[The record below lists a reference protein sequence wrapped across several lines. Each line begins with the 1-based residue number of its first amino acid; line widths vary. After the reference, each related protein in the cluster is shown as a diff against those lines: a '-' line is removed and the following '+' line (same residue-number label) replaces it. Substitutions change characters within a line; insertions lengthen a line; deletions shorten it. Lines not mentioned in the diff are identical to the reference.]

1 MKKVISGALAAAIIT
16 SNLPLRVLAEE
27 VNPIVDSTD
36 STVEQEKT
44 RTGYIEVDINL
55 DMPILYNDNSKIN
68 VVLSEKDSISN
79 PILSVELGKAGNYDS
94 NGHSYSVEALGYKG
108 VEEVKDGGKVYVY
121 KVRFNNL
128 TAAEGKNYNINING
142 NGFKGIASD
151 IELNDFSKKVV
162 VNNLY
167 NSDSSNGANM
177 LFGNINNDNV
187 VDDKDYETI
196 FNHIGTKD
204 EQYDLNRD
212 GKVDITDL
220 TYVHKNLGKESS
232 EKLTAEDVVQTID
245 MEKIEV
251 AGNAHSKVD
260 GSVNDLLI
268 GLNNGLK
275 ISKAEGTDD
284 NEPLEVSLNLTGSE
298 NKPDGDSTTDTPQY
312 VTMQTIVIK
321 GGEVAPTEGT
331 VVVTDKAGDKVEY
344 NFGENNS
351 KPEAKSFN
359 LLRTENNDTTTDNNK
374 KENKNIVINLN
385 NKVAV
390 AKITIK
396 ITNTTEGDRKLAN
409 IAKVEFINDVY
420 KEAQKPDMNI
430 PEVTEV
436 ETSTAT
442 GSEHMTLKWNQENN
456 ITGYEVKIE
465 EIDANGKV
473 SGNAKV
479 FRTSDNFFKY
489 SAVKA
494 YRRYRVSIQ
503 SVNGEWESGY
513 NTMKD
518 DEKNGVID
526 NIDPA
531 TMGTNGQNAT
541 YSPKAV
547 TDDNGIV
554 NIMVV
559 PDTKP
564 EPPEGINIISGYKS
578 LDINWKSHSSA
589 QSFDVYYKKIDS
601 EEGNSTKEEVIPG
614 LEGFTK
620 ANKNP
625 ITNTTQFIL
634 SDLEDNASYEIKL
647 TATNHLGTSGATKS
661 HIGTTID
668 ISIPVSP
675 NYNLINTP
683 NGYNELTNN
692 IESVEFPTLSEDKLT
707 NGDISITDKDCVVD
721 NDYTT
726 AWSLTDWDSGASYK
740 NNKRGPIVTFNEEH
754 KINRIAIISRLD
766 AFASTPNKAVVN
778 VWDYENEKWI
788 EYDANVQN
796 INNNGYYTLLDLP
809 EAVNARRI
817 QVNLSTGPRRLSISE
832 MKFYEYDDIETS
844 VENLFEDDLK
854 VELRKN
860 KENGE
865 VEVTQGEIDQI
876 REKLNTPDEK
886 GEYNP
891 RKDTLLNEVKLAET
905 ILKDKKLSEKV
916 ISVDPLINGSG
927 AKTGYNN
934 TWQALG
940 YSVKAGQ
947 KIDVYMGRNENKKV
961 VLAYEQH
968 YGESGSYL
976 SKEIELKPGRNTIS
990 IEKLDNFDLNYEKG
1004 GNLYVRVTDNVD
1016 SSNAEIKVRV
1026 SGATEIP
1033 HLDLN
1038 NYLED
1043 VDSLVDNPT
1052 SEKASEIKEKL
1063 KTYIKLLETHVKT
1076 MQSKYPKSAT
1086 EADNVKNIYKYDK
1099 DTSVLNSTNIEG
1111 DRFTLTLPAQD
1122 VYEGIT
1128 EGAENNLD
1136 KQVENLYNTVLAW
1149 EQIIQITNAK
1159 KGVFEKVA
1167 DFNGDGQINGD
1178 DVNSKDYQNNK
1189 ASKRRV
1195 NVKYQRMFIGAFMYA
1210 SGHHVGIDIGSSKDL
1225 MKGVPF
1231 KFDKNGHVTNPDEA
1245 RLFGWGISHE
1255 IGHKA
1260 DIGNRTYSETSNN
1273 ILALITQTFDGKDKS
1288 RLEEN
1293 GIYPK
1298 IYKKVTSN
1306 SVGVSQDAATLLGM
1320 FWQLQLAYEPGY
1332 TSEMLKR
1339 NNDGNLTNDS
1349 YYAKMNR
1356 LYRSLTDAE
1365 KALDK
1370 DQLLIRKASE
1380 AAGKDLTDFF
1390 ESWGLVADSKTKA
1403 AIKGLSKETK
1413 KIQYLNDEAYRKRLT
1428 NDSTALNMSKNLTVD
1443 ASFEDVETSEK
1454 IDDGSIVNNNSIK
1467 INIDL
1472 PEEFKK
1478 DKDKIL
1484 GYEIIRSDGNT
1495 LTEVKDEST
1504 DTKPDVDNPEGDN
1517 SNGNTGDDTS
1527 TVKTTNNE
1535 ESGESNNN
1543 GNDGSTDNSTEETT
1557 PNDSDKDETTSD
1569 KKYKTEILYRPV
1581 GFVNAEDGKATF
1593 TDDISPI
1600 NNRAMTYKVVAY
1612 DYNLNATAEFTIGS
1626 IKMSHDGK
1634 IDSSNFVLKSNL
1646 KSGTT
1651 SSNTKNENT
1660 VEDKGID
1667 AIKDNNLNTSF
1678 KGEKITSE
1686 EYKKNPHKQ
1695 EGIDVNADP
1704 YVIMDLQG
1712 SKAITGL
1719 KYTKSSD
1726 AVSKLSLKRL
1736 INAVKGETSYSPI
1749 SKYEISISD
1758 DGETWKV
1765 VSEPEAT
1772 FEFGQ
1777 KTVLGGQDDENTATV
1792 IFKEDGNL
1800 CTYEARY
1807 VKLVAKD
1814 ATNVDIAEV
1823 SLLGTTGDN
1832 IEIGAVNETDNTLTN
1847 GIGKLEEDVQF
1858 ESGEKIPK
1866 GSIIVTGEYKG
1877 NPAFNVPLLIDDEN
1891 KTIEGT
1897 FLLMANVPENA
1908 PLGEVDSGTWI
1919 YYTEPENFNKLSSSV
1934 KAELYRYNYLD
1945 KTGSPQGQRLVSDTL
1960 YKELPGSYNDL
1971 DNITFSN
1978 IGTVSRTKSPKVV
1991 KSINTK
1997 DYNLKEDK

>member
-27 VNPIVDSTD
+27 VSVPDANQKDQSIN
-36 STVEQEKT
+36 QEKT
-44 RTGYIEVDINL
+44 RTGYIEVEIKL
-55 DMPILYNDNSKIN
+55 DMPIMYSNNANIKVD
-68 VVLSEKDSISN
+68 LSDSGEN
-79 PILSVELGKAGNYDS
+79 TILSAILGKSGNFEGS

-108 VEEVKDGGKVYVY
+108 VGEVKDGGKVYVY

-128 TAAEGKNYNINING
+128 TAAEGKKYNINING
-142 NGFKGIASD
+142 NGFRGIASD
-151 IELNDFSKKVV
+151 IDLNKFSKKVV

-167 NSDSSNGANM
+167 NSSNSANM
-177 LFGNINNDNV
+177 LFGNINDDNV
-187 VDDKDYETI
+187 VDNKDYETV

-204 EQYDLNRD
+204 AQYDLNRD

-232 EKLTAEDVVQTID
+232 EKLTTEDVVQTIE

-251 AGNAHSKVD
+251 AGNKYSEVVK
-260 GSVNDLLI
+260 GSVNDLLT
-268 GLNNGLK
+268 GSNNGLK
-275 ISKAEGTDD
+275 ISKTEGTDSAK
-284 NEPLEVSLNLTGSE
+284 PLELNLNLTGV
-298 NKPDGDSTTDTPQY
+298 NNDSSQEEKQY
-312 VTMQTIVIK
+312 VEMQTIVIK
-321 GGEVAPTEGT
+321 GGDVAPTEGT
-331 VVVTDKAGDKVEY
+331 VTVTDSKGESVDY
-344 NFGENNS
+344 DFGKNTS

-359 LLRTENNDTTTDNNK
+359 LLRTEDNDTTTDKNK
-374 KENKNIVINLN
+374 KENKNIVINLKN
-385 NKVAV
+385 QVAV
-390 AKITIK
+390 TKITIK
-396 ITNTTEGDRKLAN
+396 INNTTNGDRKLAD
-409 IAKVEFINDVY
+409 IAKVEFINDIY
-420 KEAQKPDMNI
+420 KETPKPEMNI
-430 PEVTEV
+430 PSIKEV
-436 ETSTAT
+436 ETSTNT
-442 GSEHMTLKWNQENN
+442 GSEHMTLSWEHEKNV
-456 ITGYEVKIE
+456 TGYELKIE
-465 EIDANGKV
+465 EIDASGETKGK
-473 SGNAKV
+473 AKV
-479 FRTSDNFFKY
+479 FRTSENSFKY
-489 SAVKA
+489 SDVKA
-494 YRRYRVSIQ
+494 YRRYRVSVQ
-503 SVNGEWESGY
+503 SINGEWESGY
-513 NTMKD
+513 NTITN
-518 DEKNGVID
+518 DEKKGVID
-526 NIDPA
+526 NIDPN

-541 YSPKAV
+541 YEPKKEI

-559 PDTKP
+559 PNTKP
-564 EPPEGINIISGYKS
+564 APPEGISIIGEYKS
-578 LDINWKSHSSA
+578 LEINWKAHSSA

-601 EEGNSTKEEVIPG
+601 EEVNSTKEEVIPG

-625 ITNTTQFIL
+625 IINTTQFIL
-634 SDLEDNASYEIKL
+634 SDLEDNTSYEIKL
-647 TATNHLGTSGATKS
+647 TATNHKGTSEPTES
-661 HIGTTID
+661 NIGTTID

-675 NYNLINTP
+675 DYRLINTP

-692 IESVEFPTLSEDKLT
+692 IESVEFPKLEGDQLH

-726 AWSLTDWDSGASYK
+726 AWSLTDWDSGATYK
-740 NNKRGPIVTFNEEH
+740 NNKRGPIVTFNKEY

-766 AFASTPNKAVVN
+766 AFASNPNKAVVN
-778 VWDYENEKWI
+778 VWDYKNNKWI
-788 EYDANVQN
+788 EYDASIQN
-796 INNNGYYTLLDLP
+796 KNNKGNYTIIELP
-809 EAVNARRI
+809 HAVSAKKI
-817 QVNLSTGPRRLSISE
+817 QVNLSASPRRLSISE
-832 MKFYEYDDIETS
+832 MKFYEYDDVESS
-844 VENLFEDDLK
+844 VENLFADDLH

-865 VEVTQGEIDQI
+865 VEVTKKEIDDI
-876 REKLNTPDEK
+876 ENRLNTPDEK

-891 RKDTLLNEVKLAET
+891 KRETLLKEVEIAKLLLNDE
-905 ILKDKKLSEKV
+905 KLSEKV
-916 ISVDPLINGSG
+916 ITIDPLINGSG
-927 AKTGYNN
+927 AGTGYNN

-940 YSVKAGQ
+940 FSVKAGQ
-947 KIDVYMGRNENKKV
+947 EINVYMGRNENKRV

-976 SKEIELKPGRNTIS
+976 SREIELKPGRNTIT
-990 IEKLDNFDLNYEKG
+990 IEKLNKFDKNVEKG
-1004 GNLYVRVTDNVD
+1004 GNLYVRFTDNVE
-1016 SSNAEIKVRV
+1016 SSNAEIKIRV

-1033 HLDLN
+1033 HLNLN

-1043 VDSLVDNPT
+1043 VDSLVDNPN
-1052 SEKASEIKEKL
+1052 SEKALEIKEKL
-1063 KTYIKLLETHVKT
+1063 RTYIESLENHVKT
-1076 MQSKYPKSAT
+1076 MQSKYPT
-1086 EADNVKNIYKYDK
+1086 EATLTDNLNNIYKYDRK
-1099 DTSVLNSTNIEG
+1099 TSVLNSTNIEG

-1167 DFNGDGQINGD
+1167 DFNGDGQINSD

-1210 SGHHVGIDIGSSKDL
+1210 SGHHVGIDVGSSKDL

-1231 KFDKNGHVTNPDEA
+1231 KFDEKGHVTNPDEA

-1273 ILALITQTFDGKDKS
+1273 ILALITETFDGKDES
-1288 RLEEN
+1288 RLEKN
-1293 GIYPK
+1293 KIYPK
-1298 IYKKVTSN
+1298 IYKKVTSD

-1339 NNDGNLTNDS
+1339 NNDGDLSNDS

-1356 LYRSLTDAE
+1356 LYRNLSAEESSLN
-1365 KALDK
+1365 DK

-1390 ESWGLVADSKTKA
+1390 KSWGLVADSKTKEA
-1403 AIKGLSKETK
+1403 LKGLEKETR

-1428 NDSTALNMSKNLTVD
+1428 NDKSALDMSENLELKY
-1443 ASFEDVETSEK
+1443 SFEDVETGEPIK
-1454 IDDGSIVNNNSIK
+1454 ENSIVENNSIK

-1472 PEEFKK
+1472 TDEFKGN
-1478 DKDKIL
+1478 KDKIL
-1484 GYEIIRSDGNT
+1484 GYEIIRSDGNI
-1495 LTEVKDEST
+1495 LTEVEKSE
-1504 DTKPDVDNPEGDN
+1504 
-1517 SNGNTGDDTS
+1517 
-1527 TVKTTNNE
+1527 
-1535 ESGESNNN
+1535 
-1543 GNDGSTDNSTEETT
+1543 TET
-1557 PNDSDKDETTSD
+1557 D
-1569 KKYKTEILYRPV
+1569 KKYKSEVKYRPV
-1581 GFVNAEDGKATF
+1581 GFVNAVDGKAEF
-1593 TDDISPI
+1593 VDDISPI

-1612 DYNLNATAEFTIGS
+1612 DYNLNATKEITIGS

-1651 SSNTKNENT
+1651 SNVKNENT

-1667 AIKDNNLNTSF
+1667 AIKDKDLNTSF

-1686 EYKKNPHKQ
+1686 EYEKNPHKQ
-1695 EGIDVNADP
+1695 EGIDINADP

-1777 KTVLGGQDDENTATV
+1777 KTVIGGQDDKNTATV

-1807 VKLVAKD
+1807 VKLVAKG

-1832 IEIGAVNETDNTLTN
+1832 IEIGAINETDNTFTN

-1858 ESGEKIPK
+1858 TSGEKIPK

-1897 FLLMANVPENA
+1897 FLLMAEVPENA

-1919 YYTEPENFNKLSSSV
+1919 YYTEPENFDKLSGSV

-1945 KTGSPQGQRLVSDTL
+1945 ETGSPEGQRLVSDTL
-1960 YKELPGSYNDL
+1960 YTAVPTSYDDL

-1978 IGTVSRTKSPKVV
+1978 IGTVSRTKSLKVV
-1991 KSINTK
+1991 KAINTK
-1997 DYNLKEDK
+1997 DYILKEDK

>member
-27 VNPIVDSTD
+27 VNPIVDSTE

-44 RTGYIEVDINL
+44 RMGYIEVDINL
-55 DMPILYNDNSKIN
+55 DMPIKYSNSSKIN
-68 VVLSEKDSISN
+68 VILSESASKSN

-151 IELNDFSKKVV
+151 IELNEFSKKVV

-167 NSDSSNGANM
+167 NSDGSNM
-177 LFGNINNDNV
+177 LFGNINNDDI
-187 VDDKDYETI
+187 VDDKDYETV
-196 FNHIGTKD
+196 FNHIGTSD
-204 EQYDLNRD
+204 EKYDLNRD

-220 TYVHKNLGKESS
+220 TYVHKNLNKKAS
-232 EKLTAEDVVQTID
+232 ETLTTEDVVQTIE

-251 AGNAHSKVD
+251 AGNDHSEVS
-260 GSVNDLLI
+260 GSVNDLLT
-268 GLNNGLK
+268 GSNDGLK
-275 ISKAEGTDD
+275 ISKTQGTDT
-284 NEPLEVSLNLTGSE
+284 NEPLEVSLNLTGSG
-298 NKPDGDSTTDTPQY
+298 NTSGGDSTTDTPQY
-312 VTMQTIVIK
+312 VEMQTIVIK
-321 GGEVAPTEGT
+321 GGAVAPTEGT
-331 VVVTDKAGDKVEY
+331 VLVTDNEGHTEEY
-344 NFGENNS
+344 DFGENTS

-396 ITNTTEGDRKLAN
+396 ITNTTKGDRSLAD

-430 PEVTEV
+430 PKVTEV

-465 EIDANGKV
+465 EIDA
-473 SGNAKV
+473 SGNASSNAKV

-513 NTMKD
+513 NNATD
-518 DEKNGVID
+518 DEKKGVID

-559 PDTKP
+559 PDAKP

-578 LDINWKSHSSA
+578 LDINWKAHSSA

-620 ANKNP
+620 ANTNP

-740 NNKRGPIVTFNEEH
+740 NNKRGPIVTFKEEH

-778 VWDYENEKWI
+778 VWDYKNDKWI

-796 INNNGYYTLLDLP
+796 INNNGYYTLIDLP

-860 KENGE
+860 KENGK
-865 VEVTQGEIDQI
+865 VEVTQEEIDQI
-876 REKLNTPDEK
+876 RKTLETPDEK

-891 RKDTLLNEVKLAET
+891 RKDTLLKEVELAET
-905 ILKDKKLSEKV
+905 ILKDNKLSEKV

-990 IEKLDNFDLNYEKG
+990 IEKLDNFDFNYEKG

-1038 NYLED
+1038 NHLED
-1043 VDSLVDNPT
+1043 VNYLVNNPN
-1052 SEKASEIKEKL
+1052 SKEALEIKEKL
-1063 KTYIKLLETHVKT
+1063 KAYIESLEAHVQT

-1086 EADNVKNIYKYDK
+1086 ESDNTKNIYTYDK

-1122 VYEGIT
+1122 VYDGIT
-1128 EGAENNLD
+1128 EGTD
-1136 KQVENLYNTVLAW
+1136 GKVYKQVENLYKTVLAW

-1167 DFNGDGQINGD
+1167 DFNNDGQIND
-1178 DVNSKDYQNNK
+1178 DDTNSKDYQNNK

-1210 SGHHVGIDIGSSKDL
+1210 SGHHVGIDVGSSKDL

-1231 KFDKNGHVTNPDEA
+1231 KFDENGHVTNPDEA

-1260 DIGNRTYSETSNN
+1260 DIGDRTYSETSNN
-1273 ILALITQTFDGKDKS
+1273 ILSLITQTFDGKDKS

-1403 AIKGLSKETK
+1403 ALTGLEKETK
-1413 KIQYLNDEAYRKRLT
+1413 KIQYLNDEAYRKRLV
-1428 NDSTALNMSKNLTVD
+1428 NDSSDLNMSKDLKVK
-1443 ASFEDVETSEK
+1443 ASFEDVETGANIES
-1454 IDDGSIVNNNSIK
+1454 GSIVNNNSIK

-1472 PEEFKK
+1472 PDEFKG

-1484 GYEIIRSDGNT
+1484 GYEMIRSDGNT

-1504 DTKPDVDNPEGDN
+1504 NP
-1517 SNGNTGDDTS
+1517 
-1527 TVKTTNNE
+1527 
-1535 ESGESNNN
+1535 
-1543 GNDGSTDNSTEETT
+1543 
-1557 PNDSDKDETTSD
+1557 TTSD

-1612 DYNLNATAEFTIGS
+1612 DYNLNATAEITIGS
-1626 IKMSHDGK
+1626 IKMSHNGK

-1667 AIKDNNLNTSF
+1667 AIKDNNLNNSF

-1807 VKLVAKD
+1807 VKLVAKG

-1832 IEIGAVNETDNTLTN
+1832 IEIGAINETDNTFTN

-1858 ESGEKIPK
+1858 TSGEKIPK

-1877 NPAFNVPLLIDDEN
+1877 NPAFNVPLLIDDDN

-1919 YYTEPENFNKLSSSV
+1919 YYTEPENFDKLSSSV

-1960 YKELPGSYNDL
+1960 YKKLPGSYNDL

>member
-27 VNPIVDSTD
+27 VSVPDANQKDQSIN
-36 STVEQEKT
+36 QEKT
-44 RTGYIEVDINL
+44 RTGYIEVEIKL
-55 DMPILYNDNSKIN
+55 DMPIMYSNNANIKVD
-68 VVLSEKDSISN
+68 LSDSGEN
-79 PILSVELGKAGNYDS
+79 TILSAILGKSGNFEGS

-108 VEEVKDGGKVYVY
+108 VGEVKDGGKVYVY

-128 TAAEGKNYNINING
+128 TAAEGKKYNINING
-142 NGFKGIASD
+142 NGFRGIASD
-151 IELNDFSKKVV
+151 IDLNKFSKKVV

-167 NSDSSNGANM
+167 NSSNSANM
-177 LFGNINNDNV
+177 LFGNINDDNV
-187 VDDKDYETI
+187 VDNKDYETV

-204 EQYDLNRD
+204 AQYDLNRD

-232 EKLTAEDVVQTID
+232 EKLTTEDVVQTIE

-251 AGNAHSKVD
+251 AGNKYSEVVK
-260 GSVNDLLI
+260 GSVNDLLT
-268 GLNNGLK
+268 GSNNGLK
-275 ISKAEGTDD
+275 ISKTEGTDSAK
-284 NEPLEVSLNLTGSE
+284 PLELNLNLTGV
-298 NKPDGDSTTDTPQY
+298 NNDSSQEEKQY
-312 VTMQTIVIK
+312 VEMQTIVIK
-321 GGEVAPTEGT
+321 GGDVAPTEGT
-331 VVVTDKAGDKVEY
+331 VTVTDSKGESVDY
-344 NFGENNS
+344 DFGKNTS

-359 LLRTENNDTTTDNNK
+359 LLRTEDNDTTTDKNK
-374 KENKNIVINLN
+374 KENKNIVINLKN
-385 NKVAV
+385 QVAV

-396 ITNTTEGDRKLAN
+396 INNTTNGDRKLAD
-409 IAKVEFINDVY
+409 IAKVEFINDIY
-420 KEAQKPDMNI
+420 KETPKPEMNI
-430 PEVTEV
+430 PSIKEV
-436 ETSTAT
+436 ETSTNT
-442 GSEHMTLKWNQENN
+442 GSEHMTLSWEHEKNV
-456 ITGYEVKIE
+456 TGYELKIE
-465 EIDANGKV
+465 EIDASGETKGK
-473 SGNAKV
+473 AKV
-479 FRTSDNFFKY
+479 FRTSENSFKY
-489 SAVKA
+489 SDVKA
-494 YRRYRVSIQ
+494 YRRYRVSVQ
-503 SVNGEWESGY
+503 SINGEWESGY
-513 NTMKD
+513 NTITN
-518 DEKNGVID
+518 DEKKGVID
-526 NIDPA
+526 NIDPN

-541 YSPKAV
+541 YEPKKEI

-559 PDTKP
+559 PNTKP
-564 EPPEGINIISGYKS
+564 APPEGISIIGEYKS
-578 LDINWKSHSSA
+578 LEINWKAHSSA

-601 EEGNSTKEEVIPG
+601 EEVNSTKEEVIPG

-625 ITNTTQFIL
+625 IINTTQFIL
-634 SDLEDNASYEIKL
+634 SDLEDNTSYEIKL
-647 TATNHLGTSGATKS
+647 TATNHKGTSEPTES
-661 HIGTTID
+661 NIGTTID

-675 NYNLINTP
+675 DYRLINTP

-692 IESVEFPTLSEDKLT
+692 IESVEFPKLEGDQLH

-726 AWSLTDWDSGASYK
+726 AWSLTDWDSGATYK
-740 NNKRGPIVTFNEEH
+740 NNKRGPIVTFNKEY

-766 AFASTPNKAVVN
+766 AFASNPNKAVVN
-778 VWDYENEKWI
+778 VWDYKNNKWI
-788 EYDANVQN
+788 EYDASIQN
-796 INNNGYYTLLDLP
+796 KNNKGNYTIIELP
-809 EAVNARRI
+809 HAVSAKKI
-817 QVNLSTGPRRLSISE
+817 QVNLSASPRRLSISE
-832 MKFYEYDDIETS
+832 MKFYEYDDVESS
-844 VENLFEDDLK
+844 VENLFADDLH

-865 VEVTQGEIDQI
+865 VEVTKKEIDDI
-876 REKLNTPDEK
+876 ENRLNTPDEK

-891 RKDTLLNEVKLAET
+891 KRETLLKEVEIAKLLLNDE
-905 ILKDKKLSEKV
+905 KLSEKV
-916 ISVDPLINGSG
+916 ITIDPLINGSG
-927 AKTGYNN
+927 AGTGYNN

-940 YSVKAGQ
+940 FSVKAGQ
-947 KIDVYMGRNENKKV
+947 EINVYMGRNENKRV

-976 SKEIELKPGRNTIS
+976 SREIELKPGRNTIT
-990 IEKLDNFDLNYEKG
+990 IEKLNKFDKNVEKG
-1004 GNLYVRVTDNVD
+1004 GNLYVRFTDNVE
-1016 SSNAEIKVRV
+1016 SSNAEIKIRV

-1033 HLDLN
+1033 HLNLN

-1043 VDSLVDNPT
+1043 VDSLVDNPN
-1052 SEKASEIKEKL
+1052 SEKALEIKEKL
-1063 KTYIKLLETHVKT
+1063 RTYIESLENHVKT
-1076 MQSKYPKSAT
+1076 MQSKYPT
-1086 EADNVKNIYKYDK
+1086 EATLTDNLNNIYKYDRK
-1099 DTSVLNSTNIEG
+1099 TSVLNSTNIEG

-1231 KFDKNGHVTNPDEA
+1231 KFDEKGHVTNPDEA

-1260 DIGNRTYSETSNN
+1260 DIGDRIYSETSNN

-1443 ASFEDVETSEK
+1443 ASFEDVETREK

-1557 PNDSDKDETTSD
+1557 PNYSDKDETTSD

-1581 GFVNAEDGKATF
+1581 GFVNTEDGKATF

-1736 INAVKGETSYSPI
+1736 INAVKGETSYSSI

-1758 DGETWKV
+1758 DGETWKL

-1777 KTVLGGQDDENTATV
+1777 KTVLGGQDDKNTATV

-1945 KTGSPQGQRLVSDTL
+1945 ETGSPQGQRLVSDTL

>member
-1 MKKVISGALAAAIIT
+1 
-16 SNLPLRVLAEE
+16 
-27 VNPIVDSTD
+27 
-36 STVEQEKT
+36 
-44 RTGYIEVDINL
+44 
-55 DMPILYNDNSKIN
+55 
-68 VVLSEKDSISN
+68 
-79 PILSVELGKAGNYDS
+79 
-94 NGHSYSVEALGYKG
+94 
-108 VEEVKDGGKVYVY
+108 
-121 KVRFNNL
+121 
-128 TAAEGKNYNINING
+128 
-142 NGFKGIASD
+142 
-151 IELNDFSKKVV
+151 
-162 VNNLY
+162 
-167 NSDSSNGANM
+167 
-177 LFGNINNDNV
+177 
-187 VDDKDYETI
+187 
-196 FNHIGTKD
+196 
-204 EQYDLNRD
+204 
-212 GKVDITDL
+212 
-220 TYVHKNLGKESS
+220 
-232 EKLTAEDVVQTID
+232 
-245 MEKIEV
+245 
-251 AGNAHSKVD
+251 
-260 GSVNDLLI
+260 
-268 GLNNGLK
+268 
-275 ISKAEGTDD
+275 
-284 NEPLEVSLNLTGSE
+284 
-298 NKPDGDSTTDTPQY
+298 
-312 VTMQTIVIK
+312 MQTLVIK
-321 GGEVAPTEGT
+321 GGDVAPTEGT
-331 VVVTDKAGDKVEY
+331 VVVTDSDGNEEIYK
-344 NFGENNS
+344 FGENTS
-351 KPEAKSFN
+351 KPEGKSFN

-396 ITNTTEGDRKLAN
+396 ITNTTRGDRELAN
-409 IAKVEFINDVY
+409 IAKVEFLNDVY

-430 PEVTEV
+430 PKVNSV

-442 GSEHMTLKWNQENN
+442 GSEHMTLYWNQENN
-456 ITGYEVKIE
+456 ITGYEIKIE
-465 EIDANGKV
+465 EIDANGKA

-479 FRTSDNFFKY
+479 FRTSENFFKY

-494 YRRYRVSIQ
+494 YKRYRVSIQ

-559 PDTKP
+559 PNSKP

-578 LDINWKSHSSA
+578 LDINWKAHSSA

-692 IESVEFPTLSEDKLT
+692 IESVEFPTLSDDKLT

-740 NNKRGPIVTFNEEH
+740 NNKRGPIVTFKEEH

-796 INNNGYYTLLDLP
+796 INNNGYYTLIDLP

-817 QVNLSTGPRRLSISE
+817 QVNLSTSPRRLSISE

-860 KENGE
+860 KDTGK
-865 VEVTQGEIDQI
+865 VEVTQEEIDKI
-876 REKLNTPDEK
+876 RKTLETPDEK

-905 ILKDKKLSEKV
+905 ILKDNKLSEKV

-927 AKTGYNN
+927 ANTGYNN

-990 IEKLDNFDLNYEKG
+990 IEKLNNFDINVEKG

-1038 NYLED
+1038 NHLED
-1043 VDSLVDNPT
+1043 VDYLVNNPN
-1052 SEKASEIKEKL
+1052 SKEALEIKEKL
-1063 KTYIKLLETHVKT
+1063 KAYIESLEKHVQT
-1076 MQSKYPKSAT
+1076 MQSKYPESAT
-1086 EADNVKNIYKYDK
+1086 KSDNTKNIYTYDK

-1167 DFNGDGQINGD
+1167 DFNNDGQINAD
-1178 DVNSKDYQNNK
+1178 DANSKDYQNNK

-1210 SGHHVGIDIGSSKDL
+1210 SGHHVGIDVGSSKDL

-1231 KFDKNGHVTNPDEA
+1231 KFDENGHVTNPDEA

-1298 IYKKVTSN
+1298 IYKKVTSS

-1380 AAGKDLTDFF
+1380 SAGKDLTDFF

-1403 AIKGLSKETK
+1403 ALTGLEKETR

-1428 NDSTALNMSKNLTVD
+1428 NDASALDMSKNLKVD
-1443 ASFEDVETSEK
+1443 ASFEDVETGEK
-1454 IDDGSIVNNNSIK
+1454 IESGSIVNNNSIK
-1467 INIDL
+1467 N
-1472 PEEFKK
+1472 K
-1478 DKDKIL
+1478 
-1484 GYEIIRSDGNT
+1484 YR
-1495 LTEVKDEST
+1495 
-1504 DTKPDVDNPEGDN
+1504 
-1517 SNGNTGDDTS
+1517 TS
-1527 TVKTTNNE
+1527 RR
-1535 ESGESNNN
+1535 
-1543 GNDGSTDNSTEETT
+1543 
-1557 PNDSDKDETTSD
+1557 
-1569 KKYKTEILYRPV
+1569 I
-1581 GFVNAEDGKATF
+1581 
-1593 TDDISPI
+1593 
-1600 NNRAMTYKVVAY
+1600 
-1612 DYNLNATAEFTIGS
+1612 
-1626 IKMSHDGK
+1626 
-1634 IDSSNFVLKSNL
+1634 
-1646 KSGTT
+1646 
-1651 SSNTKNENT
+1651 
-1660 VEDKGID
+1660 
-1667 AIKDNNLNTSF
+1667 
-1678 KGEKITSE
+1678 
-1686 EYKKNPHKQ
+1686 
-1695 EGIDVNADP
+1695 
-1704 YVIMDLQG
+1704 
-1712 SKAITGL
+1712 
-1719 KYTKSSD
+1719 
-1726 AVSKLSLKRL
+1726 
-1736 INAVKGETSYSPI
+1736 
-1749 SKYEISISD
+1749 
-1758 DGETWKV
+1758 
-1765 VSEPEAT
+1765 
-1772 FEFGQ
+1772 
-1777 KTVLGGQDDENTATV
+1777 
-1792 IFKEDGNL
+1792 
-1800 CTYEARY
+1800 
-1807 VKLVAKD
+1807 
-1814 ATNVDIAEV
+1814 
-1823 SLLGTTGDN
+1823 
-1832 IEIGAVNETDNTLTN
+1832 
-1847 GIGKLEEDVQF
+1847 
-1858 ESGEKIPK
+1858 
-1866 GSIIVTGEYKG
+1866 
-1877 NPAFNVPLLIDDEN
+1877 
-1891 KTIEGT
+1891 
-1897 FLLMANVPENA
+1897 
-1908 PLGEVDSGTWI
+1908 
-1919 YYTEPENFNKLSSSV
+1919 
-1934 KAELYRYNYLD
+1934 
-1945 KTGSPQGQRLVSDTL
+1945 
-1960 YKELPGSYNDL
+1960 
-1971 DNITFSN
+1971 
-1978 IGTVSRTKSPKVV
+1978 
-1991 KSINTK
+1991 
-1997 DYNLKEDK
+1997 

>member
-1 MKKVISGALAAAIIT
+1 
-16 SNLPLRVLAEE
+16 
-27 VNPIVDSTD
+27 
-36 STVEQEKT
+36 
-44 RTGYIEVDINL
+44 
-55 DMPILYNDNSKIN
+55 
-68 VVLSEKDSISN
+68 
-79 PILSVELGKAGNYDS
+79 
-94 NGHSYSVEALGYKG
+94 
-108 VEEVKDGGKVYVY
+108 
-121 KVRFNNL
+121 
-128 TAAEGKNYNINING
+128 
-142 NGFKGIASD
+142 
-151 IELNDFSKKVV
+151 
-162 VNNLY
+162 
-167 NSDSSNGANM
+167 
-177 LFGNINNDNV
+177 
-187 VDDKDYETI
+187 
-196 FNHIGTKD
+196 
-204 EQYDLNRD
+204 
-212 GKVDITDL
+212 
-220 TYVHKNLGKESS
+220 
-232 EKLTAEDVVQTID
+232 
-245 MEKIEV
+245 
-251 AGNAHSKVD
+251 
-260 GSVNDLLI
+260 
-268 GLNNGLK
+268 
-275 ISKAEGTDD
+275 
-284 NEPLEVSLNLTGSE
+284 
-298 NKPDGDSTTDTPQY
+298 
-312 VTMQTIVIK
+312 MQTLVIK
-321 GGEVAPTEGT
+321 GGDVAPTEGT
-331 VVVTDKAGDKVEY
+331 VVVTDSDGNEEIYK
-344 NFGENNS
+344 FGENTS
-351 KPEAKSFN
+351 KPEGKSFN

-396 ITNTTEGDRKLAN
+396 ITNTTRGDRELAN
-409 IAKVEFINDVY
+409 IAKVEFLNDVY

-430 PEVTEV
+430 PKVNSV

-442 GSEHMTLKWNQENN
+442 GSEHMTLYWNQENN
-456 ITGYEVKIE
+456 ITGYEIKIE
-465 EIDANGKV
+465 EIDANGKA

-479 FRTSDNFFKY
+479 FRTSENFFKY

-494 YRRYRVSIQ
+494 YKRYRVSIQ

-559 PDTKP
+559 PNSKP

-578 LDINWKSHSSA
+578 LDINWKAHSSA

-692 IESVEFPTLSEDKLT
+692 IESVEFPTLSDDKLT

-740 NNKRGPIVTFNEEH
+740 NNKRGPIVTFKEEH

-796 INNNGYYTLLDLP
+796 INNNGYYTLIDLP

-817 QVNLSTGPRRLSISE
+817 QVNLSTSPRRLSISE

-860 KENGE
+860 KDTGK
-865 VEVTQGEIDQI
+865 VEVTQEEIDKI
-876 REKLNTPDEK
+876 RKTLETPDEK

-905 ILKDKKLSEKV
+905 ILKDNKLSEKV

-927 AKTGYNN
+927 ANTGYNN

-990 IEKLDNFDLNYEKG
+990 IEKLNNFDINVEKG

-1038 NYLED
+1038 NHLED
-1043 VDSLVDNPT
+1043 VDYLVNNPN
-1052 SEKASEIKEKL
+1052 SKEALEIKEKL
-1063 KTYIKLLETHVKT
+1063 KAYIESLEKHVQT
-1076 MQSKYPKSAT
+1076 MQSKYPESAT
-1086 EADNVKNIYKYDK
+1086 KSDNTKNIYTYDK

-1167 DFNGDGQINGD
+1167 DFNNDGQINAD
-1178 DVNSKDYQNNK
+1178 DANSKDYQNNK

-1210 SGHHVGIDIGSSKDL
+1210 SGHHVGIDVGSSKDL

-1231 KFDKNGHVTNPDEA
+1231 KFDENGHVTNPDEA

-1298 IYKKVTSN
+1298 IYKKVTSS

-1380 AAGKDLTDFF
+1380 SAGKDLTDFF

-1403 AIKGLSKETK
+1403 ALTGLEKETR

-1428 NDSTALNMSKNLTVD
+1428 NDASALDMSKNLKVD
-1443 ASFEDVETSEK
+1443 ASFEDVETGEK
-1454 IDDGSIVNNNSIK
+1454 IESGSIVNNNSIK
-1467 INIDL
+1467 INIEL
-1472 PEEFKK
+1472 PEEFKN

-1504 DTKPDVDNPEGDN
+1504 NP
-1517 SNGNTGDDTS
+1517 
-1527 TVKTTNNE
+1527 
-1535 ESGESNNN
+1535 
-1543 GNDGSTDNSTEETT
+1543 
-1557 PNDSDKDETTSD
+1557 TTSD

-1612 DYNLNATAEFTIGS
+1612 DYNLNATAEITIGS

-1646 KSGTT
+1646 KSGIT

-1712 SKAITGL
+1712 SKTITGL

-1807 VKLVAKD
+1807 VKLVAKG

-1832 IEIGAVNETDNTLTN
+1832 IEIGAINETDNTFTN

-1858 ESGEKIPK
+1858 TSGEKIPK

-1877 NPAFNVPLLIDDEN
+1877 NPAFNVPLLIDDDN

-1897 FLLMANVPENA
+1897 FLLMAEVPENA

-1919 YYTEPENFNKLSSSV
+1919 YYTEPENFDKLSSSV

-1960 YKELPGSYNDL
+1960 YKNLPESYSDL

-1978 IGTVSRTKSPKVV
+1978 IGTVSRAKSLKVV

>member
-27 VNPIVDSTD
+27 VTPNDGSTD

-44 RTGYIEVDINL
+44 RTGYIEVNINL
-55 DMPILYNDNSKIN
+55 DMPIKYSDNSKIN
-68 VVLSEKDSISN
+68 VVLSESTSKSN
-79 PILSVELGKAGNYDS
+79 PILSVKLGKAGNFSDS
-94 NGHSYSVEALGYKG
+94 NGYSYSVEALGYKG

-128 TAAEGKNYNINING
+128 TAAKGKNYNINING

-167 NSDSSNGANM
+167 NNNSNSVNM
-177 LFGNINNDNV
+177 LFGNINDDNV
-187 VDDKDYETI
+187 VDDKDYETV
-196 FNHIGTKD
+196 FNHIGTSD
-204 EQYDLNRD
+204 EKYDFNRD

-220 TYVHKNLGKESS
+220 TYVHKNLNKKAS
-232 EKLTAEDVVQTID
+232 ETLEAKDIEQIIDV
-245 MEKIEV
+245 EKI
-251 AGNAHSKVD
+251 KVEGIGGSVVT
-260 GSVNDLLI
+260 GSVNDVLT
-268 GLNNGLK
+268 GSNNGLK
-275 ISKAEGTDD
+275 ISKPQGTDT
-284 NEPLEVSLNLTGSE
+284 NEPLEVSLNLTGSD
-298 NKPDGDSTTDTPQY
+298 NTSGGNSATDTPQY
-312 VTMQTIVIK
+312 VEMQTIVIK
-321 GGEVAPTEGT
+321 GGDVAPTEGT
-331 VVVTDKAGDKVEY
+331 VAVTDSDGKLHEY
-344 NFGENNS
+344 NFDKNGSSPKE
-351 KPEAKSFN
+351 ESFN

-396 ITNTTEGDRKLAN
+396 INNTTKGDRNLAE

-420 KEAQKPDMNI
+420 KEEQKPDMNI
-430 PEVTEV
+430 PEITKV

-442 GSEHMTLKWNQENN
+442 GSEHMTLSWEHEKNV
-456 ITGYEVKIE
+456 TGYEIKIE
-465 EIDANGKV
+465 EIDASGNA

-479 FRTSDNFFKY
+479 FRTSENSFKY

-494 YRRYRVSIQ
+494 YRRYRVSVQ
-503 SVNGEWESGY
+503 SINVEWESGY
-513 NTMKD
+513 NTITD

-526 NIDPA
+526 NIDPN
-531 TMGTNGQNAT
+531 TMGTNGQDAT
-541 YSPKAV
+541 YSPKDV

-559 PDTKP
+559 PNAKP
-564 EPPEGINIISGYKS
+564 EPPEGINIIGEYRS
-578 LDINWKSHSSA
+578 LEINWKAHSSA

-601 EEGNSTKEEVIPG
+601 EETNSTKEGTIEG

-620 ANKNP
+620 ANDKP
-625 ITNTTQFIL
+625 ITNTTQYIL
-634 SDLEDNASYEIKL
+634 SNLEDNASYEIKL

-692 IESVEFPTLSEDKLT
+692 IVSVEFPTLSEDKLQ

-726 AWSLTDWDSGASYK
+726 AWSLTDWDSGATYK
-740 NNKRGPIVTFNEEH
+740 NNKRGPIVTFNKEY

-766 AFASTPNKAVVN
+766 AFASTPDKAVVN

-788 EYDANVQN
+788 EYDASVQN
-796 INNNGYYTLLDLP
+796 INNNGYYTLIDLP
-809 EAVNARRI
+809 EAVNAKKI
-817 QVNLSTGPRRLSISE
+817 QVNLSTYPRRLSISE

-844 VENLFEDDLK
+844 VENLFVDDLK

-860 KENGE
+860 EETGK
-865 VEVTQGEIDQI
+865 VEVTQEEINQI

-891 RKDTLLNEVKLAET
+891 RRDTLLKEVELAET
-905 ILKDKKLSEKV
+905 ILKDNKLSEKV

-927 AKTGYNN
+927 AGTGYNN

-961 VLAYEQH
+961 VLAYEQY

-976 SKEIELKPGRNTIS
+976 SKEIELKPGRNTIT
-990 IEKLDNFDLNYEKG
+990 IEKLKNFDMNVEKG
-1004 GNLYVRVTDNVD
+1004 GNLYVRVTENVE

-1038 NYLED
+1038 NHLED
-1043 VDSLVDNPT
+1043 VDYLVNNP
-1052 SEKASEIKEKL
+1052 SSKEALEVKEKL
-1063 KTYIKLLETHVKT
+1063 KTYIEALKNHVNT
-1076 MQSKYPKSAT
+1076 MQSKYPSTAT
-1086 EADNVKNIYKYDK
+1086 TADNVNNIYTYDK

-1128 EGAENNLD
+1128 EGIGDID

-1167 DFNGDGQINGD
+1167 DFNGDGQINSD
-1178 DVNSKDYQNNK
+1178 DSNMDVYKNNK

-1210 SGHHVGIDIGSSKDL
+1210 SGHHVGIDVGSSKDL

-1231 KFDKNGHVTNPDEA
+1231 KFDENGHVTNPDEA

-1260 DIGNRTYSETSNN
+1260 DIGARTYSETSNN
-1273 ILALITQTFDGKDKS
+1273 ILSLITQTFDGKDLS

-1339 NNDGNLTNDS
+1339 NNDGDLTNDS

-1356 LYRSLTDAE
+1356 LYRNITDAE
-1365 KALDK
+1365 KGIDK

-1403 AIKGLSKETK
+1403 ALSGLAKETR
-1413 KIQYLNDEAYRKRLT
+1413 KIQYLNDDAYRKRLT
-1428 NDSTALNMSKNLTVD
+1428 KNETDLNMSKDLKVD
-1443 ASFEDVETSEK
+1443 SSFEDVETGKKVDS
-1454 IDDGSIVNNNSIK
+1454 GSIVKSNSIK

-1472 PEEFKK
+1472 ADEFKN

-1484 GYEIIRSDGNT
+1484 GYEIIRSDGNI
-1495 LTEVKDEST
+1495 LTKVEGTDQFKSEVK
-1504 DTKPDVDNPEGDN
+1504 
-1517 SNGNTGDDTS
+1517 
-1527 TVKTTNNE
+1527 
-1535 ESGESNNN
+1535 
-1543 GNDGSTDNSTEETT
+1543 
-1557 PNDSDKDETTSD
+1557 
-1569 KKYKTEILYRPV
+1569 YRTV
-1581 GFVNAEDGKATF
+1581 GFVNAEGGKAEF
-1593 TDDISPI
+1593 VDDISPI

-1612 DYNLNATAEFTIGS
+1612 DYNLNATAEFEVGS
-1626 IKMSHDGK
+1626 IKMSHEGK

-1646 KSGTT
+1646 KSGVT
-1651 SSNTKNENT
+1651 STDTKNENT

-1667 AIKDNNLNTSF
+1667 AIKDKDLNTSF

-1686 EYKKNPHKQ
+1686 EYEKNPHKQ

-1749 SKYEISISD
+1749 SDYEISISD

-1772 FEFGQ
+1772 FKFGQ

-1792 IFKEDGNL
+1792 IFKEDSNL

-1814 ATNVDIAEV
+1814 ATNVDIAEI

-1847 GIGKLEEDVQF
+1847 GIGKLKEDVQF

-1877 NPAFNVPLLIDDEN
+1877 NPAFNVPLLIDEN
-1891 KTIEGT
+1891 NNTIEGT
-1897 FLLMANVPENA
+1897 LLLMANVPKDA

-1919 YYTEPENFNKLSSSV
+1919 YYTTPENFNKLSSRV

-1945 KTGSPQGQRLVSDTL
+1945 EEGSPQGQRLVSDTL
-1960 YKELPGSYNDL
+1960 YTDVPESYDQL
-1971 DNITFSN
+1971 DEITFSN
-1978 IGTVSRTKSPKVV
+1978 IGTVSRTKSLEVV

-1997 DYNLKEDK
+1997 DYILKEDK

>member
-1 MKKVISGALAAAIIT
+1 
-16 SNLPLRVLAEE
+16 
-27 VNPIVDSTD
+27 
-36 STVEQEKT
+36 
-44 RTGYIEVDINL
+44 
-55 DMPILYNDNSKIN
+55 
-68 VVLSEKDSISN
+68 
-79 PILSVELGKAGNYDS
+79 
-94 NGHSYSVEALGYKG
+94 
-108 VEEVKDGGKVYVY
+108 
-121 KVRFNNL
+121 
-128 TAAEGKNYNINING
+128 
-142 NGFKGIASD
+142 
-151 IELNDFSKKVV
+151 
-162 VNNLY
+162 
-167 NSDSSNGANM
+167 
-177 LFGNINNDNV
+177 
-187 VDDKDYETI
+187 
-196 FNHIGTKD
+196 
-204 EQYDLNRD
+204 
-212 GKVDITDL
+212 
-220 TYVHKNLGKESS
+220 
-232 EKLTAEDVVQTID
+232 
-245 MEKIEV
+245 
-251 AGNAHSKVD
+251 
-260 GSVNDLLI
+260 
-268 GLNNGLK
+268 
-275 ISKAEGTDD
+275 
-284 NEPLEVSLNLTGSE
+284 
-298 NKPDGDSTTDTPQY
+298 
-312 VTMQTIVIK
+312 MQTLVIK
-321 GGEVAPTEGT
+321 GGDVAPTEGT
-331 VVVTDKAGDKVEY
+331 VVVTDSDGNEEIYK
-344 NFGENNS
+344 FGENTS
-351 KPEAKSFN
+351 KPEGKSFN

-385 NKVAV
+385 NKVVV

-396 ITNTTEGDRKLAN
+396 ITNTTRGDRELAN
-409 IAKVEFINDVY
+409 IAKVEFLNDVY

-430 PEVTEV
+430 PKVNSV

-442 GSEHMTLKWNQENN
+442 GSEHMTLYWNQENN
-456 ITGYEVKIE
+456 ITGYEIKIE
-465 EIDANGKV
+465 EIDANGKA

-479 FRTSDNFFKY
+479 FRTSENFFKY

-494 YRRYRVSIQ
+494 YKRYRVSIQ

-559 PDTKP
+559 PNSKP

-578 LDINWKSHSSA
+578 LDINWKAHSSA

-675 NYNLINTP
+675 NYNLINAP

-692 IESVEFPTLSEDKLT
+692 IESVEFPTLSDDKLT

-740 NNKRGPIVTFNEEH
+740 NNKRGPIVTFKEEH

-796 INNNGYYTLLDLP
+796 INNNGYYTLIDLP

-817 QVNLSTGPRRLSISE
+817 QVNLSTSPRRLSISE

-860 KENGE
+860 KDTGK
-865 VEVTQGEIDQI
+865 VEVTQEEIDKI
-876 REKLNTPDEK
+876 RKTLETPDEK

-905 ILKDKKLSEKV
+905 ILKDNKLSEKV

-927 AKTGYNN
+927 ANTGYNN

-990 IEKLDNFDLNYEKG
+990 IEKLNNFDINVEKG

-1038 NYLED
+1038 NHLED
-1043 VDSLVDNPT
+1043 VDYLVNNPN
-1052 SEKASEIKEKL
+1052 SKEALEIKEKL
-1063 KTYIKLLETHVKT
+1063 KAYIESLEKHVQT
-1076 MQSKYPKSAT
+1076 MQSKYPESAT
-1086 EADNVKNIYKYDK
+1086 KSDNTKNIYTYDK

-1167 DFNGDGQINGD
+1167 DFNNDGQINAD
-1178 DVNSKDYQNNK
+1178 DANSKDYQNNK

-1210 SGHHVGIDIGSSKDL
+1210 SGHHVGIDVGSSKDL

-1231 KFDKNGHVTNPDEA
+1231 KFDENGHVTNPDEA

-1298 IYKKVTSN
+1298 IYKKVTSS

-1380 AAGKDLTDFF
+1380 SAGKDLTDFF

-1403 AIKGLSKETK
+1403 ALTGLEKETR

-1428 NDSTALNMSKNLTVD
+1428 NDASALDMSKNLKVD
-1443 ASFEDVETSEK
+1443 ASFEDVETGEK
-1454 IDDGSIVNNNSIK
+1454 IESGSIVNNNSIK
-1467 INIDL
+1467 INIEL
-1472 PEEFKK
+1472 PEEFKN

-1504 DTKPDVDNPEGDN
+1504 NP
-1517 SNGNTGDDTS
+1517 
-1527 TVKTTNNE
+1527 
-1535 ESGESNNN
+1535 
-1543 GNDGSTDNSTEETT
+1543 
-1557 PNDSDKDETTSD
+1557 TTSD

-1612 DYNLNATAEFTIGS
+1612 DYNLNATAEITIGS

-1646 KSGTT
+1646 KSGIT

-1712 SKAITGL
+1712 SKTITGL

-1807 VKLVAKD
+1807 VKLVAKG

-1832 IEIGAVNETDNTLTN
+1832 IEIGAINETDNTFTN

-1858 ESGEKIPK
+1858 TSGEKIPK

-1877 NPAFNVPLLIDDEN
+1877 NPAFNVPLLIDDDN

-1897 FLLMANVPENA
+1897 FLLMAEVPENA

-1919 YYTEPENFNKLSSSV
+1919 YYTEPENFDKLSSSV

-1960 YKELPGSYNDL
+1960 YKNLPESYSDL

-1978 IGTVSRTKSPKVV
+1978 IGTVSRAKSLKVV

>member
-27 VNPIVDSTD
+27 MDIPDANQNDQSIN
-36 STVEQEKT
+36 QEKT
-44 RTGYIEVDINL
+44 RTGYIEVEIKL
-55 DMPILYNDNSKIN
+55 DMPIMYSDDAKIK
-68 VVLSEKDSISN
+68 VDLSESGEKTL
-79 PILSVELGKAGNYDS
+79 LSAKLGESGNFEDN

-128 TAAEGKNYNINING
+128 TAAKGKNYNINING
-142 NGFKGIASD
+142 NGFRGIASD
-151 IELNDFSKKVV
+151 IELNEFSKKVV

-167 NSDSSNGANM
+167 NSDSANM
-177 LFGNINNDNV
+177 LFGNINKDNV
-187 VDDKDYETI
+187 VDDRDYETI
-196 FNHIGTKD
+196 FNHIGTS
-204 EQYDLNRD
+204 EEEYDLNRD

-220 TYVHKNLGKESS
+220 TYVHKNLNKKAS
-232 EKLTAEDVVQTID
+232 ETLKTENMVQTID
-245 MEKIEV
+245 VEKIELEKSENSIV
-251 AGNAHSKVD
+251 T
-260 GSVNDLLI
+260 GSVNDLLT
-268 GLNNGLK
+268 GSNNGLK
-275 ISKAEGTDD
+275 ISKEKGTDSTK
-284 NEPLEVSLNLTGSE
+284 PLEVSLNLTGSK
-298 NKPDGDSTTDTPQY
+298 NKPTDTPQY
-312 VTMQTIVIK
+312 VEMQTIVIK

-331 VVVTDKAGDKVEY
+331 VVVTDSNGNEEIYK
-344 NFGENNS
+344 FGENTS
-351 KPEAKSFN
+351 KPEGKSFN

-420 KEAQKPDMNI
+420 KEEQKPDMNI
-430 PEVTEV
+430 PKVNKV

-442 GSEHMTLKWNQENN
+442 GSEHMTLYWNKENN
-456 ITGYEVKIE
+456 ITGYEIKIE
-465 EIDANGKV
+465 EINASGEV
-473 SGNAKV
+473 QGNAKV
-479 FRTSDNFFKY
+479 FRTSENFFKY

-513 NTMKD
+513 NAVKD

-531 TMGTNGQNAT
+531 TMGTNGKDAT
-541 YSPKAV
+541 YSPKDV

-559 PDTKP
+559 PNSKP

-578 LDINWKSHSSA
+578 LDINWKAHSSA

-601 EEGNSTKEEVIPG
+601 EEGNSTKDEVIPG

-692 IESVEFPTLSEDKLT
+692 IESVEFPTLSDDKLT

-740 NNKRGPIVTFNEEH
+740 NNKRGPIVTFKEEY

-778 VWDYENEKWI
+778 VWDYKNDKWI

-796 INNNGYYTLLDLP
+796 INNNGYYTLIDLP

-817 QVNLSTGPRRLSISE
+817 QVNLSTSPRRLSISE
-832 MKFYEYDDIETS
+832 MKFYQYDDIETS

-860 KENGE
+860 KENGK
-865 VEVTQGEIDQI
+865 VEVTQEEIDQI
-876 REKLNTPDEK
+876 RKTLKTPNEE

-905 ILKDKKLSEKV
+905 ILKDNKLSEKV

-927 AKTGYNN
+927 ANTGYNN

-1038 NYLED
+1038 NHLED
-1043 VDSLVDNPT
+1043 VDYLVNNPN
-1052 SEKASEIKEKL
+1052 SKEALEIKEKL
-1063 KTYIKLLETHVKT
+1063 KAYIESLKAHVQT
-1076 MQSKYPKSAT
+1076 MQSKYPESAT
-1086 EADNVKNIYKYDK
+1086 KSDNTKNIYTYDK

-1167 DFNGDGQINGD
+1167 DFNNDGQINAD
-1178 DVNSKDYQNNK
+1178 DANSKDYQNNK

-1210 SGHHVGIDIGSSKDL
+1210 SGHHVGIDVGSSKDL

-1231 KFDKNGHVTNPDEA
+1231 KFDENGYVTNPDEA

-1298 IYKKVTSN
+1298 IYKKVTSS
-1306 SVGVSQDAATLLGM
+1306 SVGVSQDATTLLGM

-1380 AAGKDLTDFF
+1380 SAGKDLTDFF

-1403 AIKGLSKETK
+1403 ALTGLEKETK
-1413 KIQYLNDEAYRKRLT
+1413 KIQYLNDEAYRKRLA
-1428 NDSTALNMSKNLTVD
+1428 NDSSDLNMSKDLKVN
-1443 ASFEDVETSEK
+1443 ASFEDVETGAK
-1454 IDDGSIVNNNSIK
+1454 IESGSIVNNNSIK

-1472 PEEFKK
+1472 PDEFKG

-1504 DTKPDVDNPEGDN
+1504 NP
-1517 SNGNTGDDTS
+1517 
-1527 TVKTTNNE
+1527 
-1535 ESGESNNN
+1535 
-1543 GNDGSTDNSTEETT
+1543 
-1557 PNDSDKDETTSD
+1557 TTSD

-1667 AIKDNNLNTSF
+1667 AIKDKDVNTSF

-1686 EYKKNPHKQ
+1686 EYEKNPHKQ

-1736 INAVKGETSYSPI
+1736 INAVKGETSYSSI

-1777 KTVLGGQDDENTATV
+1777 KTVLGGQDDKNTATV

-1877 NPAFNVPLLIDDEN
+1877 NPAFNVPLLIDDDN

-1919 YYTEPENFNKLSSSV
+1919 YYTEPENFDKLSSSV

-1960 YKELPGSYNDL
+1960 YKKLPGSYNDL

>member
-1 MKKVISGALAAAIIT
+1 
-16 SNLPLRVLAEE
+16 
-27 VNPIVDSTD
+27 
-36 STVEQEKT
+36 
-44 RTGYIEVDINL
+44 
-55 DMPILYNDNSKIN
+55 
-68 VVLSEKDSISN
+68 
-79 PILSVELGKAGNYDS
+79 
-94 NGHSYSVEALGYKG
+94 
-108 VEEVKDGGKVYVY
+108 
-121 KVRFNNL
+121 
-128 TAAEGKNYNINING
+128 
-142 NGFKGIASD
+142 
-151 IELNDFSKKVV
+151 
-162 VNNLY
+162 
-167 NSDSSNGANM
+167 
-177 LFGNINNDNV
+177 
-187 VDDKDYETI
+187 
-196 FNHIGTKD
+196 
-204 EQYDLNRD
+204 
-212 GKVDITDL
+212 
-220 TYVHKNLGKESS
+220 
-232 EKLTAEDVVQTID
+232 
-245 MEKIEV
+245 
-251 AGNAHSKVD
+251 
-260 GSVNDLLI
+260 
-268 GLNNGLK
+268 
-275 ISKAEGTDD
+275 
-284 NEPLEVSLNLTGSE
+284 
-298 NKPDGDSTTDTPQY
+298 
-312 VTMQTIVIK
+312 MQTLVIK
-321 GGEVAPTEGT
+321 GGDVAPTEGT
-331 VVVTDKAGDKVEY
+331 VVVTDSDGNEEIYK
-344 NFGENNS
+344 FGENTS
-351 KPEAKSFN
+351 KPEGKSFN

-396 ITNTTEGDRKLAN
+396 ITNTTRGDRELAN
-409 IAKVEFINDVY
+409 IAKVEFLNDVY

-430 PEVTEV
+430 PKVNSV

-442 GSEHMTLKWNQENN
+442 GSEHMTLYWNQENN
-456 ITGYEVKIE
+456 ITGYEIKIE
-465 EIDANGKV
+465 EIDANGKA

-479 FRTSDNFFKY
+479 FRTSENFFKY

-494 YRRYRVSIQ
+494 YKRYRVSIQ

-559 PDTKP
+559 PNSKP

-578 LDINWKSHSSA
+578 LDINWKAHSSA

-692 IESVEFPTLSEDKLT
+692 IESVEFPTLSDDKLT

-740 NNKRGPIVTFNEEH
+740 NNKRGPIVTFKEEH

-796 INNNGYYTLLDLP
+796 INNNGYYTLIDLP

-817 QVNLSTGPRRLSISE
+817 QVNLSTSPRRLSISE

-860 KENGE
+860 KDTGK
-865 VEVTQGEIDQI
+865 VEVTQEEIDKI
-876 REKLNTPDEK
+876 RKTLETPDEK

-905 ILKDKKLSEKV
+905 ILKDNKLSEKV

-927 AKTGYNN
+927 ANTGYNN

-990 IEKLDNFDLNYEKG
+990 IEKLNNFDINVEKG

-1038 NYLED
+1038 NHLED
-1043 VDSLVDNPT
+1043 VDYLVNNPN
-1052 SEKASEIKEKL
+1052 SKEALEIKEKL
-1063 KTYIKLLETHVKT
+1063 KAYIESLEKHVQT
-1076 MQSKYPKSAT
+1076 MQSKYPESAT
-1086 EADNVKNIYKYDK
+1086 KSDNTKNIYTYDK

-1167 DFNGDGQINGD
+1167 DFNNDGQINAD
-1178 DVNSKDYQNNK
+1178 DANSKDYQNNK

-1210 SGHHVGIDIGSSKDL
+1210 SGHHVGIDVGSSKDL

-1231 KFDKNGHVTNPDEA
+1231 KFDENGHVTNPDEA

-1298 IYKKVTSN
+1298 IYKKVTSS

-1380 AAGKDLTDFF
+1380 SAGKDLTDFF

-1403 AIKGLSKETK
+1403 ALTGLEKETR

-1428 NDSTALNMSKNLTVD
+1428 NDASALDMSKNLKVD
-1443 ASFEDVETSEK
+1443 ASFEDVETGEK
-1454 IDDGSIVNNNSIK
+1454 IESGSIVNNNSIK
-1467 INIDL
+1467 INIEL
-1472 PEEFKK
+1472 PEEFKN

-1504 DTKPDVDNPEGDN
+1504 NP
-1517 SNGNTGDDTS
+1517 
-1527 TVKTTNNE
+1527 
-1535 ESGESNNN
+1535 
-1543 GNDGSTDNSTEETT
+1543 
-1557 PNDSDKDETTSD
+1557 TTSD

-1612 DYNLNATAEFTIGS
+1612 DYNLNATAEITIGS

-1646 KSGTT
+1646 KSGIT

-1686 EYKKNPHKQ
+1686 EYKKNPHKK

-1712 SKAITGL
+1712 SKTITGL

-1807 VKLVAKD
+1807 VKLVAKG

-1832 IEIGAVNETDNTLTN
+1832 IEIGAINETDNTFTN

-1858 ESGEKIPK
+1858 TSGEKIPK

-1877 NPAFNVPLLIDDEN
+1877 NPAFNVPLLIDDDN

-1897 FLLMANVPENA
+1897 FLLMAEVPENA

-1919 YYTEPENFNKLSSSV
+1919 YYTEPENFDKLSSSV

-1960 YKELPGSYNDL
+1960 YKNLPESYSDL

-1978 IGTVSRTKSPKVV
+1978 IGTVSRAKSLKVV

>member
-1 MKKVISGALAAAIIT
+1 
-16 SNLPLRVLAEE
+16 
-27 VNPIVDSTD
+27 
-36 STVEQEKT
+36 
-44 RTGYIEVDINL
+44 
-55 DMPILYNDNSKIN
+55 
-68 VVLSEKDSISN
+68 
-79 PILSVELGKAGNYDS
+79 
-94 NGHSYSVEALGYKG
+94 
-108 VEEVKDGGKVYVY
+108 
-121 KVRFNNL
+121 
-128 TAAEGKNYNINING
+128 
-142 NGFKGIASD
+142 
-151 IELNDFSKKVV
+151 
-162 VNNLY
+162 
-167 NSDSSNGANM
+167 
-177 LFGNINNDNV
+177 
-187 VDDKDYETI
+187 
-196 FNHIGTKD
+196 
-204 EQYDLNRD
+204 
-212 GKVDITDL
+212 
-220 TYVHKNLGKESS
+220 
-232 EKLTAEDVVQTID
+232 
-245 MEKIEV
+245 
-251 AGNAHSKVD
+251 
-260 GSVNDLLI
+260 
-268 GLNNGLK
+268 
-275 ISKAEGTDD
+275 
-284 NEPLEVSLNLTGSE
+284 
-298 NKPDGDSTTDTPQY
+298 
-312 VTMQTIVIK
+312 MQTLVIK
-321 GGEVAPTEGT
+321 GGDVAPTEGT
-331 VVVTDKAGDKVEY
+331 VVVTDSDGNEEIYK
-344 NFGENNS
+344 FGENTS
-351 KPEAKSFN
+351 KPEGKSFN

-396 ITNTTEGDRKLAN
+396 ITNTTRGDRELAN
-409 IAKVEFINDVY
+409 IAKVEFLNDVY

-430 PEVTEV
+430 PKVNSV

-442 GSEHMTLKWNQENN
+442 GSEHMTLYWNQENN
-456 ITGYEVKIE
+456 ITGYEIKIE
-465 EIDANGKV
+465 EIDANGKA

-479 FRTSDNFFKY
+479 FRTSENFFKY

-494 YRRYRVSIQ
+494 YKRYRVSIQ

-559 PDTKP
+559 PNSKP

-578 LDINWKSHSSA
+578 LDINWKAHSSA

-692 IESVEFPTLSEDKLT
+692 IESVEFPTLSDDKLT

-740 NNKRGPIVTFNEEH
+740 NNKRGPIVTFKEEH

-796 INNNGYYTLLDLP
+796 INNNVYYTLIDLP

-817 QVNLSTGPRRLSISE
+817 QVNLSTSPRRLSISE

-860 KENGE
+860 KDTGK
-865 VEVTQGEIDQI
+865 VEVTQEEIDKI
-876 REKLNTPDEK
+876 RKTLETPDEK

-891 RKDTLLNEVKLAET
+891 RKDTLLNDVKLAET
-905 ILKDKKLSEKV
+905 ILKDNKLSEKV

-927 AKTGYNN
+927 ANTGYNN

-990 IEKLDNFDLNYEKG
+990 IEKLNNFDINVEKG

-1038 NYLED
+1038 NHLED
-1043 VDSLVDNPT
+1043 VDYLVNNPN
-1052 SEKASEIKEKL
+1052 SKEALEIKEKL
-1063 KTYIKLLETHVKT
+1063 KAYIESLEKHVQT
-1076 MQSKYPKSAT
+1076 MQSKYPESAT
-1086 EADNVKNIYKYDK
+1086 KSDNTKNIYTYDK

-1167 DFNGDGQINGD
+1167 DFNNDGQINAD
-1178 DVNSKDYQNNK
+1178 DANSKDYQNNK

-1210 SGHHVGIDIGSSKDL
+1210 SGHHVGIDVGSSKDL

-1231 KFDKNGHVTNPDEA
+1231 KFDENGHVTNPDEA

-1298 IYKKVTSN
+1298 IYKKVTSS

-1380 AAGKDLTDFF
+1380 SAGKDLTDFF

-1403 AIKGLSKETK
+1403 ALTGLEKETR

-1428 NDSTALNMSKNLTVD
+1428 NDASALDMSKNLKVD
-1443 ASFEDVETSEK
+1443 ASFEDVETGEK
-1454 IDDGSIVNNNSIK
+1454 IESGSIVNNNSIK
-1467 INIDL
+1467 INIEL
-1472 PEEFKK
+1472 PEEFKN

-1504 DTKPDVDNPEGDN
+1504 NP
-1517 SNGNTGDDTS
+1517 
-1527 TVKTTNNE
+1527 
-1535 ESGESNNN
+1535 
-1543 GNDGSTDNSTEETT
+1543 
-1557 PNDSDKDETTSD
+1557 TTSD

-1612 DYNLNATAEFTIGS
+1612 DYNLNATAEITIGS

-1646 KSGTT
+1646 KSGIT

-1712 SKAITGL
+1712 SKTITGL

-1807 VKLVAKD
+1807 VKLVAKG

-1832 IEIGAVNETDNTLTN
+1832 IEIGAINETDNTFTN

-1858 ESGEKIPK
+1858 TSGEKIPK

-1877 NPAFNVPLLIDDEN
+1877 NPAFNVPLLIDDDN

-1897 FLLMANVPENA
+1897 FLLMAEVPENA

-1919 YYTEPENFNKLSSSV
+1919 YYTEPENFDKLSSSV

-1960 YKELPGSYNDL
+1960 YKNLPESYSDL

-1978 IGTVSRTKSPKVV
+1978 IGTVSRAKSLKVV